1 MMIYMFGYLPT
12 GPFDLADE
20 DIEGVTIPRTKS
32 RAYKI
37 AVWAGPWGAHQF
49 FLGNSLGGYLHWAV
63 LSSLAA
69 FPSWMGFWAGLP
81 LAVLLNVGVWLHAI
95 YSMATMDEDD
105 ARLQG
110 ETAPSYFERMLWV
123 CKISLWGI
131 DFWKKYRI
139 SDV

>member
-1 MMIYMFGYLPT
+1 
-12 GPFDLADE
+12 
-20 DIEGVTIPRTKS
+20 
-32 RAYKI
+32 
-37 AVWAGPWGAHQF
+37 
-49 FLGNSLGGYLHWAV
+49 
-63 LSSLAA
+63 
-69 FPSWMGFWAGLP
+69 
-81 LAVLLNVGVWLHAI
+81 
-95 YSMATMDEDD
+95 MATMDEDD

>member
-1 MMIYMFGYLPT
+1 MLVYTFGYLPT

-20 DIEGVTIPRTKS
+20 DIEGIAIPRTKS

-81 LAVLLNVGVWLHAI
+81 LAFLLNIGVWLYTI

-105 ARLQG
+105 PRLQG
-110 ETAPSYFERMLWV
+110 GNSFVILR
-123 CKISLWGI
+123 
-131 DFWKKYRI
+131 
-139 SDV
+139 SDAVGVQNFVVGH